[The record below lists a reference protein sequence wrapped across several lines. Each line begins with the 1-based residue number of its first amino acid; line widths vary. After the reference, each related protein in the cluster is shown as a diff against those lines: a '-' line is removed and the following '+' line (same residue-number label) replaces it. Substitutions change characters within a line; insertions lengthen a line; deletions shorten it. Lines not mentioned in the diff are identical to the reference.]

1 MPVPVFLAVTST
13 PGISAFEA
21 SETVPPNV
29 ALVVW
34 ANVLIEKTTHTNN
47 TAEQTYVFPFI
58 FPPSSQSSALGRH
71 RELRS
76 NGFWQHTNKACWGC
90 QLITGLSI
98 MRRRKQP
105 GDHYFEFPKSGL

>member
-13 PGISAFEA
+13 PGINAFEA

-47 TAEQTYVFPFI
+47 IAEQTYVFPFI
-58 FPPSSQSSALGRH
+58 FSPFIPIKVRLADTENFVQ
-71 RELRS
+71 
-76 NGFWQHTNKACWGC
+76 
-90 QLITGLSI
+90 
-98 MRRRKQP
+98 M
-105 GDHYFEFPKSGL
+105 EFGSTLTKHVGGVN